1 MAKNRKGKRKQGKG
15 KGGFIETKFERISL
29 FGAEGGKNGK

>member
-15 KGGFIETKFERISL
+15 KFIETKFERISL